1 MNPWAIVQIG
11 LAVIGILLAVAG
23 DKLSIP
29 ILLYAGIS
37 TLGLAAIVVGMEA
50 MITRHVVVYRSR
62 RYSETYLG
70 LAAYAQGVQ
79 FSFIGIFLIGSSMAA
94 YLDNGR
100 DIFLHLVQRPWS
112 VLVVF
117 GVYCLMQS
125 VIAIAGSVEQKQGTR
140 WVVALDFLVGRL
152 LPGIILIVIG
162 FGALGLG
169 LFEFVAPAQF
179 DALGGGFLEVLWG
192 VRQQVF

>member
-1 MNPWAIVQIG
+1 MSLWSIAQIG
-11 LAVIGILLAVAG
+11 LAVIAFLLALAG

-37 TLGLAAIVVGMEA
+37 TFGLTAIVVGMEA
-50 MITRHVVVYRSR
+50 MVTRHIVLYRR
-62 RYSETYLG
+62 RYYSETYLG

-79 FSFIGIFLIGSSMAA
+79 FSLIGIFLIGVSILA
-94 YLDNGR
+94 YFDTGR

-117 GVYCLMQS
+117 GVLCLMQA
-125 VIAIAGSVEQKQGTR
+125 VIAIGGSVEQKQGSRFAVT
-140 WVVALDFLVGRL
+140 LDLLFGRL
-152 LPGIILIVIG
+152 LPGFILIVIG
-162 FGALGLG
+162 FAVLGLG

-179 DALGGGFLEVLWG
+179 DALGGGFLEALWG
-192 VRQQVF
+192 GAR

>member
-29 ILLYAGIS
+29 SLLYAGIS

-192 VRQQVF
+192 VRQ

>member
-1 MNPWAIVQIG
+1 MSLWSIVQIG
-11 LAVIGILLAVAG
+11 LAVIAFLLAFAG

-29 ILLYAGIS
+29 SLLYAGIS
-37 TLGLAAIVVGMEA
+37 LFGVTAIVVGMEA
-50 MITRHVVVYRSR
+50 AITRRIVLYRQR
-62 RYSETYLG
+62 NYSETYLG

-79 FSFIGIFLIGSSMAA
+79 FSLIGLFLIGASLAA

-117 GVYCLMQS
+117 GVYCLTQT
-125 VIAIAGSVEQKQGTR
+125 VIAIGGSVEQKQGSR
-140 WVVALDFLVGRL
+140 WVVMLDFFLGRL
-152 LPGIILIVIG
+152 LPGIILLVVG
-162 FGALGLG
+162 LGALGLG

-179 DALGGGFLEVLWG
+179 DALGGGFLEVLFG
-192 VRQQVF
+192 V

>member
-1 MNPWAIVQIG
+1 MSLWSIVQIR
-11 LAVIGILLAVAG
+11 LAVIAFLLALAG
-23 DKLSIP
+23 DKLSIS

-37 TLGLAAIVVGMEA
+37 TFGLTAIVVGMEA
-50 MITRHVVVYRSR
+50 MVTRHIVLYRHR
-62 RYSETYLG
+62 NYSETYLG

-79 FSFIGIFLIGSSMAA
+79 FSLIGIFLIGVSIAA

-100 DIFLHLVQRPWS
+100 DIFLYLVRRPWS

-117 GVYCLMQS
+117 GIFCLMQA
-125 VIAIAGSVEQKQGTR
+125 VIVIGGSVEQKQGSRFAVT
-140 WVVALDFLVGRL
+140 LDLLVGRF
-152 LPGIILIVIG
+152 LPGFILIVIG
-162 FGALGLG
+162 FGALALG

-192 VRQQVF
+192 VGQ

>member
-1 MNPWAIVQIG
+1 MSLWSIVQIG
-11 LAVIGILLAVAG
+11 LAVVAISLAVAG

-37 TLGLAAIVVGMEA
+37 LLGLTAIVVGMEA
-50 MITRHVVVYRSR
+50 MITRRIVIYRSR

-70 LAAYAQGVQ
+70 IAAYAQGVQ
-79 FSFIGIFLIGSSMAA
+79 FSLIGIFFIGTSIAA

-117 GVYCLMQS
+117 GVFCLMQA
-125 VIAIAGSVEQKQGTR
+125 VIAIGGSVEQKQGSRFAVT
-140 WVVALDFLVGRL
+140 LDLLFGRL

-162 FGALGLG
+162 LAALGLG

-192 VRQQVF
+192 VGP